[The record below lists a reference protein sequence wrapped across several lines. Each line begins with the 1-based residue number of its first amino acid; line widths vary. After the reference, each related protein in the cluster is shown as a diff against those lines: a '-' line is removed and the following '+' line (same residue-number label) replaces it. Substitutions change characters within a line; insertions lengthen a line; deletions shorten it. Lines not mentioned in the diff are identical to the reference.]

1 MNVAGASGKTNSD
14 KRRTKENQSLSPA
27 AEAKVHKKVRENT
40 KKSPPTVEFKDKK
53 WIKSAEDKPQDVP
66 VSFIITSIMGSSN

>member
-27 AEAKVHKKVRENT
+27 AEAKVHKKVREKT
-40 KKSPPTVEFKDKK
+40 KRQKQSLKIKK
-53 WIKSAEDKPQDVP
+53 
-66 VSFIITSIMGSSN
+66 G

>member
-1 MNVAGASGKTNSD
+1 MNVAGASGETNSD

-40 KKSPPTVEFKDKK
+40 KNLRQKQSLKMKN
-53 WIKSAEDKPQDVP
+53 
-66 VSFIITSIMGSSN
+66 G